1 MHWCVYISVRESC
14 EFVLARKEEMES
26 RFKLGY
32 SGAASTYI
40 EIRSSGD
47 YKRIYKRINGVSSSL
62 LVVDFILILLEFGL
76 FMLQS

>member
-32 SGAASTYI
+32 SGAASTYT
-40 EIRSSGD
+40 EIRSSED
-47 YKRIYKRINGVSSSL
+47 YKRINGVSSSL
-62 LVVDFILILLEFGL
+62 LVVDFILILLEFGST
-76 FMLQS
+76 FYAAIVI